1 LLPVWLCTDETQ
13 VTYEDLNP
21 MGKQFISPGGP
32 NDPLA
37 VFDGSVIPSGIDGKP
52 TLIYS
57 GVKHLPITWSI
68 EYIAES
74 ETQSVAVTYD
84 GGRLFTKLD
93 WDPVIKQ
100 PADIE
105 PTAFRDPYFFQSYQL
120 DGLISGSRNGT
131 WYVAVSGGIKG
142 DDAGPAEFLYRQN
155 GTAEDDFQSWEY
167 LGMWWKEAQN
177 ATSSDNTF
185 GIVYGFNEEVANIH
199 NIDRNGVNN
208 VDGQMFQ

>member
-1 LLPVWLCTDETQ
+1 
-13 VTYEDLNP
+13 
-21 MGKQFISPGGP
+21 MGRQFISPGGA

-74 ETQSVAVTYD
+74 ESQSVAVSYD
-84 GGRLFTKLD
+84 GGKNFTKINS
-93 WDPVIKQ
+93 DPVIIQ
-100 PADIE
+100 PANIE
-105 PTAFRDPYFFQSYQL
+105 PTAFRDPFCFQSYQL
-120 DGLISGSRNGT
+120 DSLISGSRNGT
-131 WYVAVSGGIKG
+131 WYVTVSGGIKG
-142 DDAGPAEFLYRQN
+142 EDAGPAEFLYRQN

-177 ATSSDNTF
+177 VTSSDATF
-185 GIVYGFNEEVANIH
+185 GVVYGFNEEVANIQ
-199 NIDRNGVNN
+199 NIDKNGVNN
-208 VDGQMFQ
+208 DDGEMFQ